1 MVTKK
6 LIGHCGVDA
15 GLIYIVDPCYIKS
28 QPLVADGERWQD
40 FCNEF
45 YKGDSGRKNEGTH
58 AKEMCNGVVT
68 NTRWGDGNYPVY
80 AIQNK
85 QGETLRIVIEF

>member
-1 MVTKK
+1 MVTKE

-40 FCNEF
+40 FCTEF
-45 YKGDSGRKNEGTH
+45 YKDEKKGTH
-58 AKEMCNGVVT
+58 SREMCNGVVT
-68 NTRWGDGNYPVY
+68 NTRNGDGNFPVY
-80 AIQNK
+80 AIKNK
-85 QGETLRIVIEF
+85 AGETLRVVIEF